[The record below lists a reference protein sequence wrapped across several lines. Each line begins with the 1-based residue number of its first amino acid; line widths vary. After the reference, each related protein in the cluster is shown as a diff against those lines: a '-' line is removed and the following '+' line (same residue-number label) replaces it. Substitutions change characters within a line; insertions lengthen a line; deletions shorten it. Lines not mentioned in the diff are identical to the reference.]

1 MAKTFLNLA
10 IVIDLV
16 DDVLLESTAIIKTLN
31 SKYGI
36 DFIYNTQKTPHIV
49 LSVGQVE
56 SSKLEHLVSTLES
69 VLEKLSVFE
78 IETNGL
84 GLFLSEKINLHI
96 RWHQN
101 QVLVDVKKRIE
112 NELKSVWE
120 EDFNYN
126 SELRWIPKTTLAYN
140 DINYVNLSTINFNEL
155 KIHPKFMSIR
165 EISIVK
171 FEEHK
176 AEEELRRI
184 TIGKGKK

>member
-1 MAKTFLNLA
+1 MAKIFLNLA

-16 DDVLLESTAIIKTLN
+16 DDVLLESTTIIQNLN
-31 SKYGI
+31 LKYGI
-36 DFIYNTQKTPHIV
+36 DFIYNSQKMPHIV

-56 SSKLEHLVSTLES
+56 SSEFEHLVITLES
-69 VLEKLSVFE
+69 ILDKLAVFE
-78 IETNGL
+78 IESNGL
-84 GLFLSEKINLHI
+84 GLFLSDKINLHI

-101 QVLVDVKKRIE
+101 QPLLDLKKRIE

-120 EDFNYN
+120 VDFNYN
-126 SELRWIPKTTLAYN
+126 SEFRWIPKTTLAYN
-140 DINYVNLSTINFNEL
+140 DINYVNLSKINFNEL
-155 KIHPKFMSIR
+155 KIHTKFMSVR

-176 AEEELRRI
+176 KEEELRRF